1 MINITI
7 EAYIEYYDGLN
18 YKQNN
23 GTTTT
28 TKINVSVLELH
39 EYELDLFHL
48 SDGE

>member
-1 MINITI
+1 MINITL

-23 GTTTT
+23 GTTT